1 MLFMYLRRFLRMLIN
16 PIRALFTS
24 PKKVFS
30 TGGRLFGISLPARV
44 AVLVWFFLVIIAVI
58 FFLLPQDAIPEAG
71 EWEFWCIIILV
82 MVIPLILYHV
92 LKLWL
97 EGDVS
102 PFEDIEKAW
111 NEGVMELER
120 QDLDLSQIPLFL
132 ILGSDGQQREK
143 ALFDASGL
151 SLNIRDFP
159 QGPRPLH
166 WYVNP
171 DGIYLVATEAGSLS
185 KLAHIAKSVAEEDQS
200 SPAPSLEGPS
210 GGPDIRGTIVPGGSL
225 VSGSSGS
232 VIQSGPVPVEP
243 VGPPPGG
250 PSEIRGTMQV
260 LSGGSMMVSGA
271 VDKGGGVA
279 AKRPVTIPPEEGNL
293 EERRLEYVCQLIR
306 RARQP
311 VCPVNGILALVPFG
325 LIQRGPREGVEL
337 QKTLQR
343 DLRTARRVF
352 KLRCPAT
359 AAVIGMEKE
368 SGFRELV
375 RRVGPDKAARQRFG
389 KGFSLGNPP
398 IPERLE
404 ALAAHACGSFE
415 AFVYSLFREK
425 GSLTKPGNTKL
436 YSLLCKIRRH
446 VQIRLGN
453 ILVAGFGADLDKQ
466 PDAEPLF
473 FGGCY
478 FAAVGESEDRQ
489 AFVKGILDKLP
500 GEAGEL
506 QWTEE
511 ALAEDGK
518 YRRWAN
524 LVIGFDVL
532 LLLGVV
538 AMIFFAS

>member
-1 MLFMYLRRFLRMLIN
+1 MLFYYLRRFFRMLIN
-16 PIRALFTS
+16 PIRALFMS

-58 FFLLPQDAIPEAG
+58 FFVIGYKLPDSAFAEANR
-71 EWEFWCIIILV
+71 WARWCIVILV

-111 NEGVMELER
+111 NEGVLELER
-120 QDLDLSQIPLFL
+120 QGLDLSQIPLFL

-185 KLAHIAKSVAEEDQS
+185 RLAHIARKVALEEPS

-210 GGPDIRGTIVPGGSL
+210 GGADIRGTIVPGGSL
-225 VSGSSGS
+225 LGGS
-232 VIQSGPVPVEP
+232 VTQSGPVPVEP

-250 PSEIRGTMQV
+250 QTEIRGTMEV
-260 LSGGSMMVSGA
+260 LPGGSMVASGV
-271 VDKGGGVA
+271 VDKGGGGVS
-279 AKRPVTIPPEEGNL
+279 AKRPVTIPPDEGNL
-293 EERRLEYVCQLIR
+293 EDRRLEYVCQLIR

-311 VCPVNGILALVPFG
+311 VCPVNGILTLMPFG

-343 DLRTARRVF
+343 DLRTAHSVF

-359 AAVIGMEKE
+359 AVVIGMEKE

-375 RRVGPDKAARQRFG
+375 RRVGPDRAARQRFG
-389 KGFSLGNPP
+389 KGFSLSNPP

-415 AFVYSLFREK
+415 AWVYTLFREK
-425 GSLTKPGNTKL
+425 GSVAKPGNTKL
-436 YSLLCKIRRH
+436 
-446 VQIRLGN
+446 
-453 ILVAGFGADLDKQ
+453 
-466 PDAEPLF
+466 
-473 FGGCY
+473 
-478 FAAVGESEDRQ
+478 
-489 AFVKGILDKLP
+489 
-500 GEAGEL
+500 
-506 QWTEE
+506 
-511 ALAEDGK
+511 
-518 YRRWAN
+518 
-524 LVIGFDVL
+524 
-532 LLLGVV
+532 
-538 AMIFFAS
+538 